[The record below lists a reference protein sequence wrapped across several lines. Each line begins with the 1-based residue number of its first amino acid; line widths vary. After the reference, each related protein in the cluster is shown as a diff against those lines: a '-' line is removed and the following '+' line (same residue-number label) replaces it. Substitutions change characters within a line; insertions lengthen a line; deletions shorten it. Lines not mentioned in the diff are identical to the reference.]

1 MLKHWII
8 VGMLWCVSVMASAAA
23 ITVYPNRPAT
33 ITLSNQ
39 DVNRIHCTSGD
50 INDAFYSEEK
60 GIILQNN
67 GADSFVKF
75 DVVVRGDK
83 REYVSTRNE
92 LYITCNN
99 EVYTLLVNPQ
109 PMPAQTVHLISR
121 TKKTLE
127 ENISALNGIPEEDRA
142 VNLSIAAL
150 KGKLAQQYGVKKRAA
165 HKTAMVLGVRVK
177 QVSGHHVLGS
187 GLIVDEYQLTNE
199 TVDDQ
204 LLREPNFLRP
214 EFGQSIYAVTLDP
227 LILRQGEAGRLIIV
241 RREVSHD

>member
-1 MLKHWII
+1 MLKRGFLTGVLCSI
-8 VGMLWCVSVMASAAA
+8 SVIATAA
-23 ITVYPNRPAT
+23 ITVHPNRPAT

-67 GADSFVKF
+67 GPDSFVKF
-75 DVVVRGDK
+75 DVVVRGEE
-83 REYVSTRNE
+83 REYVTARNE

-109 PMPAQTVHLISR
+109 PMPAQTVHLISE
-121 TKKTLE
+121 TKRSLE
-127 ENISALNGIPEEDRA
+127 DNLHALNGIPEEDRA
-142 VNLSIAAL
+142 VNLSVAAL
-150 KGKLAQQYGVKKRAA
+150 KGNLVSRYGVKKRTGQKA
-165 HKTAMVLGVRVK
+165 TVVSGVQVE

-187 GLIVDEYQLTNE
+187 GLIVDEYRLINE
-199 TVDDQ
+199 SGNDQ
-204 LLREPNFLRP
+204 MLSEPSFLRP
-214 EFGQSIYAVTLDP
+214 VFGQSIYAVTLDP
-227 LILRQGEAGRLIIV
+227 LLLRQGDTGRLIIV